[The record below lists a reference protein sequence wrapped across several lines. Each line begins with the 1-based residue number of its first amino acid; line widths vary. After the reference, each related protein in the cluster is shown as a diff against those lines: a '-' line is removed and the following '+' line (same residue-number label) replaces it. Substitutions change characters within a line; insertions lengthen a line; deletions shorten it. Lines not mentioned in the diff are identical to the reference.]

1 LAQARPILALAAVA
15 MLGLFASIAGL
26 GIEHGLEVVEAERV
40 RIYLERHAP
49 ERTRLIR
56 EIATRQAAV
65 KRLGGG
71 G

>member
-40 RIYLERHAP
+40 RNLERHAP